1 MAKPEWGMKRKCLD
15 CGAFFYDMN
24 KNPIIC
30 PKCGHQYD
38 AEEFVKKQQ
47 EAALKA
53 SKNTSKKLAE
63 VLEGDLDL
71 PDDVILDDTFDEE
84 VAADEDEDIMLEDD
98 SELTNEEDTPLED
111 VIPFKKK
118 ENVE

>member
-15 CGAFFYDMN
+15 
-24 KNPIIC
+24 
-30 PKCGHQYD
+30 CGHQYD